1 MELERGL
8 TMKSCDLGDADG
20 KSCRT
25 MADPLTNPRQN
36 RRLRQTSVVGVAADA
51 LGKDTRGDYPAWS
64 EI

>member
-1 MELERGL
+1 
-8 TMKSCDLGDADG
+8 MKSCDLGDADG

-51 LGKDTRGDYPAWS
+51 LGKDTRGD
-64 EI
+64 